1 MVMTP
6 AEIVAEYKQAK
17 SPLKQIK
24 ILADQNVC
32 KTKDIVEILRD
43 AKCYIPSQYMPKV
56 PKPVIETPEV
66 PKQVAAVEPWKVIAH
81 VKVTALS
88 VIDDLMTELD
98 CNDIDVYAFVERVR
112 GVLKLAREVQ

>member
-32 KTKDIVEILRD
+32 KPTEIVQILRD
-43 AKCYIPSQYMPKV
+43 ARCYIPGQYMPKAS
-56 PKPVIETPEV
+56 KTVIETPEA
-66 PKQVAAVEPWKVIAH
+66 PKQASVLVVDNEKSFNGVALAAI
-81 VKVTALS
+81 
-88 VIDDLMTELD
+88 IRLMSEV
-98 CNDIDVYAFVERVR
+98 NDGKLGNDAFVERVR
-112 GVLKLAREVQ
+112 GVLAVVMEGV